1 MFKADDYRLKIKA
14 LGATLEETAEALDI
28 GGLTTQLA
36 ALKAEQEDPEVWQDL
51 ERSKKIGRE
60 VSSVESK
67 IASYEKSK
75 KAVDDVNEVIDLVE
89 ETGEEELVAELD
101 GLIATAESDIEEL
114 RIRALL
120 RGKYDNYN
128 ALLTLHSGAGG
139 TESCDWVSMLY
150 RMYCRYAEIMG
161 WKVEIISE
169 SPTDNGGYK
178 EVIALIS
185 GNRVYSHLK
194 YESGTHRVQRVP
206 ATESQGRIHTSA
218 ATVAVMPEAE
228 EVDVDI
234 KPEDL
239 RIDVY
244 RASGA
249 GGQHVNKTESA
260 VRITHIPT
268 GVVVTCQDEKSQH
281 KNKARAMKVLAS
293 RILAAERERQHSQVA
308 ADRKSQVGSG
318 DRSERIRTYNFPQ
331 GRVTDHRVNLTL
343 YSLDRFMDGDLQ
355 NMIDALAAQ
364 AQAAALKAE
373 AEGA

>member
-28 GGLTTQLA
+28 GGLTSQLA

-101 GLIATAESDIEEL
+101 GLIAAAESDIEEL

-150 RMYCRYAEIMG
+150 RMYCRYAEKNGFKVVELDRLDGDEAGIKSVDFKIEGENAYGYLKAEMG
-161 WKVEIISE
+161 VHRLVRIS
-169 SPTDNGGYK
+169 PFDANK
-178 EVIALIS
+178 
-185 GNRVYSHLK
+185 R
-194 YESGTHRVQRVP
+194 R
-206 ATESQGRIHTSA
+206 HTSFCSLE
-218 ATVAVMPEAE
+218 VMPEVE
-228 EVDVDI
+228 DDNEVEIKDDDI
-234 KPEDL
+234 
-239 RIDVY
+239 RIDIY
-244 RASGA
+244 HSGGA
-249 GGQHVNKTESA
+249 GGQNVNKVASA
-260 VRITHIPT
+260 VRITHYPT
-268 GVVVTCQDEKSQH
+268 GIVVQCQNERSQ
-281 KNKARAMKVLAS
+281 
-293 RILAAERERQHSQVA
+293 
-308 ADRKSQVGSG
+308 
-318 DRSERIRTYNFPQ
+318 
-331 GRVTDHRVNLTL
+331 
-343 YSLDRFMDGDLQ
+343 LQ
-355 NMIDALAAQ
+355 NKEMCFKMLRSKLLEKKIEER
-364 AQAAALKAE
+364 QAAADAMKGDVKKIEWGSQIRSYVFCPYTMAKDHRTGYEKGDIQAVMDGEIQGFIIDYLKKT
-373 AEGA
+373 